1 MAVSPITDTDI
12 DVVGVVVPARNEELL
27 LPACL
32 DAIEVAA
39 AAVPVPVHVVVAL
52 DRCSDASA
60 AIVAS
65 YRSVHGVETD
75 AGNVGAARGHG
86 VEHVLRL
93 AHGTPSDRVWLATT
107 DADSVVPPDW
117 LARQLA
123 LASYGWEVVVGTVV
137 VDDWSDHPAETGPLW
152 NASYR
157 PVEHHPHV
165 HGANLGCSA
174 AAYLDAGGWSPLE
187 TDEDVALLA
196 ALAHRKV
203 IRTAMLPVQTS
214 ARRDPRA
221 AGGFGDTLR
230 ELAG

>member
-1 MAVSPITDTDI
+1 MTPAI
-12 DVVGVVVPARNEELL
+12 DVVGVVIPARNEEQL
-27 LPACL
+27 LPGCL

-52 DRCSDASA
+52 DRCSDDSAS
-60 AIVAS
+60 IVAS
-65 YRSVHGVETD
+65 YRSIHIVETA
-75 AGNVGAARGHG
+75 AGNVGAARRHG
-86 VEHVLRL
+86 VERVLRL
-93 AHGTPSDRVWLATT
+93 ADGTAEDRLWLATT

-117 LARQLA
+117 LSGQLS
-123 LASYGWEVVVGTVV
+123 LASCGWEVVVGTVI
-137 VDDWSDHPAETGPLW
+137 VDDWSDHPPETGPRW
-152 NASYR
+152 HATYR
-157 PVEHHPHV
+157 AVEHHSHV

-203 IRTAMLPVQTS
+203 IRTATLPVLTS

-221 AGGFGDTLR
+221 VGGFGATLR

>member
-1 MAVSPITDTDI
+1 VAVTAGI

-27 LPACL
+27 LPGCL
-32 DAIEVAA
+32 DAIEAA
-39 AAVPVPVHVVVAL
+39 AAALAVPVHIVVAL

-65 YRSVHGVETD
+65 YPSIHMVETD
-75 AGNVGAARGHG
+75 AGNVGAARGQG
-86 VEHVLRL
+86 VEQVLRL
-93 AHGTPSDRVWLATT
+93 ACGAPADRIWLATT

-117 LARQLA
+117 LSQQLG
-123 LASYGWEVVVGTVV
+123 LAGRGWEVVVGTVI
-137 VDDWSDHPAETGPLW
+137 VDDWSDHPPETGPLW
-152 NASYR
+152 HASYR
-157 PVEHHPHV
+157 SVEHHPHV

-174 AAYLDAGGWSPLE
+174 AAYLDAGGWAPLE

-203 IRTAMLPVQTS
+203 IRTATLPVVTS

-221 AGGFGDTLR
+221 VGGFGDTLR